1 MLVRPSAWYS
11 SSHWHGRRPGKL
23 TRHFAVRSSRTSSAT
38 AVHGRPCRAPAP
50 ADRVDRSSRCPR
62 PARAPPGG
70 PQKMPTK
77 KPARENRRRMRTAG
91 RREWKGARIDRGF
104 FVARCGPLGH
114 TPARIEPPKP
124 FRAQV
129 WSPRKCARLSWPVRP
144 AERTRGLP
152 IRGVEIL
159 PDMASAAGPSRT
171 VRVDRDG
178 ARRRRCGPAGRCAA
192 SVQPAGRRASASLR
206 SGGRRPPPP
215 PLT

>member
-1 MLVRPSAWYS
+1 M
-11 SSHWHGRRPGKL
+11 
-23 TRHFAVRSSRTSSAT
+23 
-38 AVHGRPCRAPAP
+38 HGRPCRAPRRPTGRIDPRAASAP
-50 ADRVDRSSRCPR
+50 
-62 PARAPPGG
+62 APPGT
-70 PQKMPTK
+70 PENADEKAS
-77 KPARENRRRMRTAG
+77 ARKSPPHEERSGAE

-114 TPARIEPPKP
+114 TPTRIEPPKP

-192 SVQPAGRRASASLR
+192 SVQAAGCRASASLR
-206 SGGRRPPPP
+206 SAGRRPPPS
-215 PLT
+215 PLTYPPVLLVVDGASPVVVTRLGVARLVP